1 MTSPD
6 LPYLP
11 KAPPPNTIPLGGRLE
26 HQNLE
31 EGVTN
36 VQTITN
42 GSRYRWAQEGPASE
56 KPTFGAPF
64 TVTQL

>member
-6 LPYLP
+6 PPYLS

-42 GSRYRWAQEGPASE
+42 GSRYRLAQEGPASE